1 MTQVAKPGNAD
12 AAKRADAD
20 IFKKY
25 PDRKSKPLTMSPA
38 DAALRAEW
46 LVLYERYGGQVVHR
60 NGPKAPI
67 SKQRK
72 RVEVQTAPLGVY
84 VYIVKMAGDDPW
96 GHVGLILQQPDRSYI
111 RYSQAADNPNL
122 QGTDRWEY
130 CTWQQDVRVR
140 QVKFARGTDVK
151 TIIKGASIIRI
162 PTKHADKVQKA
173 VTDYIEAKSSYH
185 VITNNCADFVNDALN
200 AADDVSIPD
209 ATIPTTYF
217 AKLTE
222 LFPGNMITGL

>member
-151 TIIKGASIIRI
+151 TIIKGASII
-162 PTKHADKVQKA
+162 ADSDQACRQGAEGCRRLHRGEVLLPCDHEQLRRFRQRRA
-173 VTDYIEAKSSYH
+173 ER
-185 VITNNCADFVNDALN
+185 
-200 AADDVSIPD
+200 
-209 ATIPTTYF
+209 
-217 AKLTE
+217 
-222 LFPGNMITGL
+222 G